1 MLNFAPSATDCTHS
15 FAELA
20 ADDNSPDGV
29 RTKHNRL
36 VAGIKKLDGQI
47 KEAREQRVR
56 DASRDPA
63 NTDGAG
69 SIFDTSSARRP
80 ARDRNPIQS
89 AVADTAHRA
98 LQARGDV
105 LSAASGDRL
114 TRLIDADPTGMEANY
129 IAAVASEAFER
140 AFHRLVADPQH
151 GHLGF
156 DADEAEAM
164 RNAMRADQI
173 RGGAFGGGFQA
184 AALGVGGAQL
194 PTPVTVDP
202 TLMIDG
208 AGVASPI
215 RELASVT
222 TISGETWRAA
232 TSTEVAASF
241 DAELTQVSDDTP
253 ALTRVEISPQKAQ
266 AWVEYSIE
274 AGMDWS
280 GASAE
285 LLGLL
290 QDARNNLEGDMFVNG
305 AGESSNQPEG
315 LLTGGTVL
323 YTAAAAGTITIDD
336 LQGAQ
341 EALDPRYQQGASWLQ
356 NLGVL
361 NIEDQLVAEADASQA
376 KVIDGN
382 GNMLRRPRYEV
393 SDLPAIATG
402 ATPVVYGNV
411 RKAYKIID
419 RVGSA

>member
-1 MLNFAPSATDCTHS
+1 
-15 FAELA
+15 
-20 ADDNSPDGV
+20 
-29 RTKHNRL
+29 
-36 VAGIKKLDGQI
+36 
-47 KEAREQRVR
+47 
-56 DASRDPA
+56 
-63 NTDGAG
+63 
-69 SIFDTSSARRP
+69 
-80 ARDRNPIQS
+80 
-89 AVADTAHRA
+89 
-98 LQARGDV
+98 
-105 LSAASGDRL
+105 
-114 TRLIDADPTGMEANY
+114 
-129 IAAVASEAFER
+129 
-140 AFHRLVADPQH
+140 
-151 GHLGF
+151 
-156 DADEAEAM
+156 
-164 RNAMRADQI
+164 
-173 RGGAFGGGFQA
+173 
-184 AALGVGGAQL
+184 
-194 PTPVTVDP
+194 
-202 TLMIDG
+202 MIDG

-419 RVGSA
+419 RVGLSVSLVPVVMGANQRPIGASGLYAYWRVSAKVVLPSALRVVKMA